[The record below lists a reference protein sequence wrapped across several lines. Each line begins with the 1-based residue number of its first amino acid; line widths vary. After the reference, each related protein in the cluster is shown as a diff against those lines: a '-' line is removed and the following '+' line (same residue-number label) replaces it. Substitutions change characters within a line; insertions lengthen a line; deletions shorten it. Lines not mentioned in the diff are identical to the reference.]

1 MIYLYIKTHNK
12 TGLKYLGKTSRNDP
26 YKYQGSGVYWQRH
39 LQKHG
44 YDVTTKILL
53 ATNDK
58 QEIKETGI
66 FFSKIFNVVESIE
79 WANLIFEQ
87 GDGGPIRNGMK
98 NSTKQKIAA
107 SNAKSGKN
115 HHLYGKHHKKE
126 TKEKIS
132 LKIKGVPKSK
142 EHKDKIE
149 RVKYIS
155 CIIYII

>member
-66 FFSKIFNVVESIE
+66 FFSKIFFN
-79 WANLIFEQ
+79 
-87 GDGGPIRNGMK
+87 
-98 NSTKQKIAA
+98 
-107 SNAKSGKN
+107 
-115 HHLYGKHHKKE
+115 
-126 TKEKIS
+126 
-132 LKIKGVPKSK
+132 
-142 EHKDKIE
+142 
-149 RVKYIS
+149 
-155 CIIYII
+155 